1 MEGSP
6 SWGGKQNWLDFTI
19 ITGVCLLLLC
29 CWLLLWLLVDE
40 DEEEDDDDDVGAG
53 GGDDGG
59 GGGDDDDG
67 GGANLLMMRCLK
79 PNVQSEEDPNLSLLS
94 FSFQG
99 VDVVLVRNVFMERWE
114 WANDGMDM
122 MMFSMLR
129 GEASLKIWTMLRLVF
144 LNGVKYELYPM
155 HIFIYIYIIYIYIYS
170 CTNWSMYFHPKTDNH
185 AGLRSSIKTWL
196 HLGELGRS
204 DQLWALISF

>member
-1 MEGSP
+1 
-6 SWGGKQNWLDFTI
+6 
-19 ITGVCLLLLC
+19 
-29 CWLLLWLLVDE
+29 VDE

-53 GGDDGG
+53 AGGGDDGG
-59 GGGDDDDG
+59 GDDDDDG

-144 LNGVKYELYPM
+144 LNGVNYELYPM
-155 HIFIYIYIIYIYIYS
+155 HIFIYIYIIYIYTYI
-170 CTNWSMYFHPKTDNH
+170 H
-185 AGLRSSIKTWL
+185 
-196 HLGELGRS
+196 
-204 DQLWALISF
+204 ALIDLCISIRRPTTTQDCEAVSRRGCILENSGAVTSCERLSVFNVIPSGNLKVCYRKWPIYNDL

>member
-1 MEGSP
+1 M
-6 SWGGKQNWLDFTI
+6 D
-19 ITGVCLLLLC
+19 
-29 CWLLLWLLVDE
+29 
-40 DEEEDDDDDVGAG
+40 EDDDDDGAGAGAG

-59 GGGDDDDG
+59 DDDD
-67 GGANLLMMRCLK
+67 GGANLLMMRCWK

-122 MMFSMLR
+122 MMFSILR
-129 GEASLKIWTMLRLVF
+129 GEALLKIWTMLRLVF

-155 HIFIYIYIIYIYIYS
+155 HIFIYICIYISTYS
-170 CTNWSMYFHPKTDNH
+170 CTN
-185 AGLRSSIKTWL
+185 
-196 HLGELGRS
+196 
-204 DQLWALISF
+204 